1 MGKVIDIKPSAVS
14 RLDSLQWFPLQ
25 IEGHTK
31 CFFLYR
37 PCHLLDQMKCYSIFY
52 QPWKAQ
58 NNIINI
64 GGVINLQMGHVY
76 NETPFVGT
84 SNDPPP
90 PCSFHFDKICRSV
103 EIDFTYCSHQKD
115 FDSLIKCSVETFLHP
130 YAQNLKDLR
139 MRHSWLLF
147 HCKILWYGISWN
159 LSLRIALDKWRNE
172 VTRWCRECDHVTFP
186 GTSYNVCNFLVEVS
200 TFKQAIK
207 GWLLDVTNSA
217 KRQYK
222 IYRPQYIFRKSRVF
236 KLIKSMTNFI
246 YQKSNSM

>member
-1 MGKVIDIKPSAVS
+1 MELLTSKWDTFITRHPSLV
-14 RLDSLQWFPLQ
+14 PLM
-25 IEGHTK
+25 I
-31 CFFLYR
+31 
-37 PCHLLDQMKCYSIFY
+37 
-52 QPWKAQ
+52 
-58 NNIINI
+58 
-64 GGVINLQMGHVY
+64 
-76 NETPFVGT
+76 
-84 SNDPPP
+84 PP

-159 LSLRIALDKWRNE
+159 LSLRIALHKWRNE